1 MPVCCICEQPV
12 ARWLPHPHA
21 AERSPFMTLM
31 ETVGSDLSV
40 YGCPHCR
47 ANDRDRHLW
56 LYMCA
61 AGIPAQLQGASVLH
75 LAPEAALEPLIERC
89 GPARYVRG
97 DLYPTQ
103 PRYQKLD
110 AEALPFGEAE
120 FDLVIANHLLEH
132 VSRPGQALAEFARCL
147 KPGGVL
153 IAQTPYAPY
162 LTQTMEL
169 NVPVPPAFAKLYFGQ
184 EDHVRL
190 FGANIAEVFH
200 AAGLQGELLPH
211 TGVLEGMDA
220 AEFGCNARE
229 PFFAFCKPEVAPRH
243 LATEEAGACA

>member
-1 MPVCCICEQPV
+1 MPVCCICEHTV
-12 ARWLPHPHA
+12 SHWLPHPHA
-21 AERSPFMTLM
+21 AQRSPFMTLM

-40 YGCPHCR
+40 YGCPHCH

-56 LYMCA
+56 LYMNA
-61 AGIPAQLQGASVLH
+61 ADIPAQIAGASVLH
-75 LAPEAALEPLIERC
+75 LAPEAALEPLIARC

-110 AEALPFGEAE
+110 AEALPFGDAE

-132 VSRPGQALAEFARCL
+132 VNRPAQALAEFARCL
-147 KPGGVL
+147 KPGGML

-190 FGANIAEVFH
+190 FGANIASHFE
-200 AAGLQGELLPH
+200 AAGLQGQLWPHEGLLQ
-211 TGVLEGMDA
+211 GFDA
-220 AEFGCNARE
+220 QEYGCNARE
-229 PFFAFCKPEVAPRH
+229 PFFAFCKPLPAPQPALSER
-243 LATEEAGACA
+243 AETCA